1 MLPTFLPPTCLDL
14 PPGHAAGQLPP
25 LRPDDARAR
34 ELLRALCEQVS
45 ADGAQVLI
53 LFWPD
58 GLWTLLAIDPPAGAA
73 VADALELVPVLLAC
87 PEEMATIR
95 QRAAEGRR
103 LVHLV
108 MRQPHAPLH

>member
-45 ADGAQVLI
+45 ADGVQVLI

-58 GLWTLLAIDPPAGAA
+58 GLWTLLADGAA
-73 VADALELVPVLLAC
+73 VADALELAPVLLAR

-95 QRAAEGRR
+95 QHAAEGHR

-108 MRQPHAPLH
+108 MRQPLATLH